1 MSTRTDWKLI
11 IKYLSGECNDDE
23 LTAVERWMASHN
35 RNKKFVDLLASVWN
49 EPKQSVSDINVKRMW
64 DELAVKANIEQYDK
78 HKYISPNKVRL
89 KEKFQSIFIPRIPIL
104 RYVVIIM
111 IIALPIFL
119 SPVGIDLLNLSGKK
133 ELTVVDAPAGEK
145 SEVLL
150 NDGSKI
156 TLAPGSH
163 VEFPNEFT
171 NNERDVT
178 LKGEGYF
185 EVAHDPD
192 RPFIVHAKNADV
204 QVLGTKF
211 NVRAWDIESNTE
223 VAVSD
228 GCVTLS
234 SKDSK
239 SKRVVITKG
248 KSSRIDAEGNLSE
261 PVNTELNKV
270 LGWIDNEYFFTDTPL
285 KEILFHIHLY
295 FLMILLQAQ

>member
-1 MSTRTDWKLI
+1 M
-11 IKYLSGECNDDE
+11 
-23 LTAVERWMASHN
+23 
-35 RNKKFVDLLASVWN
+35 
-49 EPKQSVSDINVKRMW
+49 
-64 DELAVKANIEQYDK
+64 
-78 HKYISPNKVRL
+78 

-239 SKRVVITKG
+239 NKRIVITKG
-248 KSSRIDAEGNLSE
+248 MSSRIDADGNLSE

-270 LGWIDNEYFFTDTPL
+270 LGWMDNKYFFTDTPL
-285 KEILFHIHLY
+285 KEILYHLQRLYNVKIEMNNAELENELLTLHIENDSLNEIIKTIS
-295 FLMILLQAQ
+295 ILTGTHYSIDHNRVKIFR